1 FTGTGAEAGA
11 LVTIYANGTSVGHAT
26 ADASGNYTIQSNAPG
41 STGTATAS
49 TTGALACGARNS
61 AQPDSA
67 SVARTTGAAAATGR
81 GRRKA
86 ERGNPPLIKQYSMDG
101 GEPGGRAA
109 GDDG

>member
-1 FTGTGAEAGA
+1 MGSLA
-11 LVTIYANGTSVGHAT
+11 
-26 ADASGNYTIQSNAPG
+26 G

-101 GEPGGRAA
+101 GEPGGAPLAMMADARRASRE
-109 GDDG
+109 DRV

>member
-1 FTGTGAEAGA
+1 MRGGPGSRCGFFGGAVSAGSGA
-11 LVTIYANGTSVGHAT
+11 LAG
-26 ADASGNYTIQSNAPG
+26 SGAAMGSLAG